1 MQLCRS
7 HATGRA
13 GKKEVVAYT
22 GNSQV
27 ELARNGLQSQLLTE
41 SPESGKARHCWV
53 KALLAITDLNQHG
66 KEAVSGYRIR
76 LVGKAGITSSCTCFT
91 SHRPEAVPVPS
102 ASTVVMWLTSLV
114 TVTSSFLSAQ
124 STHLWNSYL
133 SCILPNYSHNS
144 WFFCV
149 RHSQSQYS
157 CIPPLYHSWPPW
169 CVHVCTHTYMCS
181 CLCTRV
187 HMWRP
192 EESISCHSLGTIH
205 LAVCFKLL
213 FILNML
219 CV

>member
-1 MQLCRS
+1 MQLCRT
-7 HATGRA
+7 HVTGRA
-13 GKKEVVAYT
+13 GKKEVVTYT

-27 ELARNGLQSQLLTE
+27 ELARNGLQSQLLLTE

-66 KEAVSGYRIR
+66 KEAVSGYKIR

-91 SHRPEAVPVPS
+91 SHRPEAVPVS
-102 ASTVVMWLTSLV
+102 STSTVVMWLTSLV
-114 TVTSSFLSAQ
+114 TVASSSLSAQ

-133 SCILPNYSHNS
+133 SCILPHYSHNS

-149 RHSQSQYS
+149 RDSHNTLAS
-157 CIPPLYHSWPPW
+157 PH
-169 CVHVCTHTYMCS
+169 CTTHDHLGMFMYAHIHMCS

-192 EESISCHSLGTIH
+192 EENISCHSLGTMH
-205 LAVCFKLL
+205 LAVRFKLL

>member
-27 ELARNGLQSQLLTE
+27 ELARNGLQSQLLLTE

-102 ASTVVMWLTSLV
+102 TSAVVMWLTSLV
-114 TVTSSFLSAQ
+114 TVTSCSLHNPPISGIHTYLVSYQITPIIHGSFVSAIV
-124 STHLWNSYL
+124 SHSASPHCTTHDHLGV
-133 SCILPNYSHNS
+133 P
-144 WFFCV
+144 
-149 RHSQSQYS
+149 
-157 CIPPLYHSWPPW
+157 
-169 CVHVCTHTYMCS
+169 HVCTHTYMCS

-205 LAVCFKLL
+205 LAVCFKL